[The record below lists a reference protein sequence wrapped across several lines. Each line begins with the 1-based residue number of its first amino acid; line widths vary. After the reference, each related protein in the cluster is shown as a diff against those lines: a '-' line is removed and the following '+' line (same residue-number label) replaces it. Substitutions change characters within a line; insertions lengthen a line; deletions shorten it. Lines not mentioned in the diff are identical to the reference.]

1 MTNATDFLN
10 SNFFKGEGIE
20 PNVRI
25 ETTIASW
32 RSREFDDGIKLVV
45 YTDYQAKGVV
55 FNQTKLTT
63 MIDAYGPNLDNW
75 IGKPIVISRGVT
87 QYAGK
92 DVACV
97 VVEPVVAARIAAE
110 PRRPRPV
117 ITSGKPPTPP
127 EPPPVREYNGPSDGG
142 DPDDDIPW

>member
-1 MTNATDFLN
+1 MTNANDFLN

-63 MIDAYGPNLDNW
+63 MID
-75 IGKPIVISRGVT
+75 VT